1 MKQDEIE
8 EMNRL
13 IEFDFLIKSTNNIL
27 LTLHNLFDLL
37 AVQDSQESSPA
48 PQSESI
54 NSSVLSLLYGPVL
67 TSVHDYWKNHL
78 GNVCQIVDF
87 LSFLLVSLGH
97 WELESKSK
105 SN

>member
-1 MKQDEIE
+1 ME

-54 NSSVLSLLYGPVL
+54 NSSVLSLLYSPTL
-67 TSVHDYWKNHL
+67 IRT
-78 GNVCQIVDF
+78 
-87 LSFLLVSLGH
+87 
-97 WELESKSK
+97 
-105 SN
+105 